1 MTKQKLQQLYKSE
14 ILPENENPYHFQEPL
29 EASFSIE
36 AYNSICGDKY
46 TLYFDINEGQI
57 RSVYFY
63 GMGCALSK
71 ASISIMCKSIEN
83 LNAEDITDL
92 SKKFI
97 LGTNPE
103 HPSNDSNKKIQMLQK
118 LKDLDGREDCIKLG
132 WEALKTHCE
141 NNKL

>member
-46 TLYFDINEGQI
+46 TLYFDTNEGQI
-57 RSVYFY
+57 RSVFFY

-71 ASISIMCKSIEN
+71 ASISIMCKNIEN

-92 SKKFI
+92 SNKFI
-97 LGTNPE
+97 KRAVWFELQLVEVLSERRLFGVKLELISILFKVLKLINRCKV
-103 HPSNDSNKKIQMLQK
+103 KK
-118 LKDLDGREDCIKLG
+118 
-132 WEALKTHCE
+132 
-141 NNKL
+141 

>member
-1 MTKQKLQQLYKSE
+1 MTKQKLQQLYKNE

-46 TLYFDINEGQI
+46 TLYFDTSEGQI
-57 RSVYFY
+57 RSVYFS

-97 LGTNPE
+97 LGINPE